1 MSATFINNLPEIA
14 KIWSAKAIAGIIVA
28 DGIVTNAELAILRE
42 SIGFLENPKTINEL
56 VEMVKIREL
65 PKLEVLKTERAI
77 AIKILISLALV
88 ALTDN
93 KLSPKEV
100 EYFYYIAGKLGFDKT
115 IARLAIEWGR
125 EFIELDRKKNELIT
139 KGEVSSPVFINY

>member
-1 MSATFINNLPEIA
+1 MSATFIHNLPDIA
-14 KIWSAKAIAGIIVA
+14 KVWSAKAIAGIIVA
-28 DGIVTNAELAILRE
+28 DGVVTNAELAILRE
-42 SIGFLENPKTINEL
+42 SIGFLDNPETINEL
-56 VEMVKIREL
+56 VEMVKIRER
-65 PKLEVLKTERAI
+65 PKLEVLKTDRSI

-100 EYFYYIAGKLGFDKT
+100 EYFNYIAGKLGFEKA

-125 EFIELDRKKNELIT
+125 EFTELDKKKNELIK
-139 KGEVSSPVFINY
+139 KGEASSPVFINY